1 MGFWYTAR
9 RTIKAPRRQV
19 FELLCE
25 LLALP
30 DQPIRKDARYTR
42 ETEVNGETV
51 EQTTEILTYEVN
63 QRFKRF
69 VRTGNF
75 CIVHAVELIDDGP
88 ATIVELRTKAWSNNR
103 NLFWKL
109 ITPLEVFFIG
119 MNKRVQQKG
128 LEELAGKV
136 EARIAAEK

>member
-25 LLALP
+25 VMALP

-42 ETEVNGETV
+42 NTEVDGQTV
-51 EQTTEILTYEVN
+51 EQTTEILAYEVN
-63 QRFKRF
+63 QGFKRI

-75 CIVHAVELIDDGP
+75 SLVQAVELIDDGP
-88 ATIVELRTKAWSNNR
+88 ATIIELRSKAWHD
-103 NLFWKL
+103 NLSSKL
-109 ITPLEVFFIG
+109 IRPLEVFFIG
-119 MNKRVQQKG
+119 MNKRVQRNG
-128 LEELAGKV
+128 LEELARKV
-136 EARIAAEK
+136 EARIAKEE